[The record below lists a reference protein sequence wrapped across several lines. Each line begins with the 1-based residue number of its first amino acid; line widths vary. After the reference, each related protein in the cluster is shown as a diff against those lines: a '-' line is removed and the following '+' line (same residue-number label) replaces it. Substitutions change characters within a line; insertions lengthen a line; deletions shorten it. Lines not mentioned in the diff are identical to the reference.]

1 VVSLLCVNEICSPRH
16 PCADVMCG
24 SFAVPLVREMK
35 AASSEQHK
43 LTVETVRPD
52 CGRRG
57 SVRIDNPTRRNV
69 NADWLI
75 RKFPIPDSLSQ
86 TC

>member
-1 VVSLLCVNEICSPRH
+1 MF
-16 PCADVMCG
+16 D
-24 SFAVPLVREMK
+24 SFAVPVVREMK

-43 LTVETVRPD
+43 LTVETVCPD

-57 SVRIDNPTRRNV
+57 SVRTNNLTRRNV
-69 NADWLI
+69 NAGWLI
-75 RKFPIPDSLSQ
+75 RRFPSRDSLSQ